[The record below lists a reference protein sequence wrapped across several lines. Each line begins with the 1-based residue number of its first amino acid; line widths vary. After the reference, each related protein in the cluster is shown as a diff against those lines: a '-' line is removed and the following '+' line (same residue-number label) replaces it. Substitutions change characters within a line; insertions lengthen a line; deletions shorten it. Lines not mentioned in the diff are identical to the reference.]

1 MTNGLLIA
9 TCDEIAKP
17 LAILFNKSLEH
28 AKIPDDWRLSN
39 VSPIYKQKGS
49 KSQPG
54 NYRHVSLT
62 SNVCKLMER
71 VVNRALGKHLENGV
85 LYNSQHGFRRGRSC
99 QTNLIEFYD
108 KVTQWTDEGGSVDLL
123 FLDFRKAFDKVDH
136 NRLMVKL
143 EAAGVRGNLWRW
155 IKDWLSG
162 RKQRVVVA
170 GESSEWLPVE
180 SGVPQGTVLGGPL
193 FDVYIDD
200 IDLIV
205 LLSFLIKFADD
216 TKMAKLIKSMLDSI
230 QFQAD
235 IDRLCKWVADWAME
249 FNAEKCKIMHIGR
262 NNPRNKY
269 YMNGV
274 ELSVTEVE
282 RDLAVWTDSTLKPSL
297 QCSKAATNANRLL
310 GMILKSFHYRTKQ
323 SLVPLY
329 KSLVRPKMEFA
340 VAAWNPFYDKDIA
353 CLEKVQRRLIRSL
366 QRPRRHLRREAE
378 RRRSNNSRGTT
389 KTRGYDPRLSKH

>member
-1 MTNGLLIA
+1 
-9 TCDEIAKP
+9 
-17 LAILFNKSLEH
+17 
-28 AKIPDDWRLSN
+28 
-39 VSPIYKQKGS
+39 
-49 KSQPG
+49 
-54 NYRHVSLT
+54 
-62 SNVCKLMER
+62 
-71 VVNRALGKHLENGV
+71 
-85 LYNSQHGFRRGRSC
+85 
-99 QTNLIEFYD
+99 
-108 KVTQWTDEGGSVDLL
+108 
-123 FLDFRKAFDKVDH
+123 
-136 NRLMVKL
+136 
-143 EAAGVRGNLWRW
+143 
-155 IKDWLSG
+155 
-162 RKQRVVVA
+162 
-170 GESSEWLPVE
+170 
-180 SGVPQGTVLGGPL
+180 
-193 FDVYIDD
+193 
-200 IDLIV
+200 
-205 LLSFLIKFADD
+205 
-216 TKMAKLIKSMLDSI
+216 
-230 QFQAD
+230 
-235 IDRLCKWVADWAME
+235 ME

-297 QCSKAATNANRLL
+297 QCSKAATNYANRLL
-310 GMILKSFHYRTKQ
+310 GMILKLFHYRTKQ